1 MPPPGTPDEDE
12 KTERGEPSTPEF
24 EPIWSESERNQLK
37 RIATHQ
43 SEKLSEA
50 QSHTGEPIPDIDANA
65 SYLDPKSKDF
75 NLSKWMMF
83 QLRKYE
89 SGKFKPRRTGVI
101 FKDLSVYGSGAAIQI
116 QHTVTSML
124 TAPLRRKGVD
134 HKAHKTILHNFD
146 GCLKRGE
153 MLMVLGRPG
162 AGCST
167 FLKSISA
174 DVTGLTIDKAAE
186 ISYDGIPQ
194 KLMKKEF
201 KGEILYNQEVEKRK
215 LYFFHRQFSYTNGSR

>member
-1 MPPPGTPDEDE
+1 MAAPGTPDEDE
-12 KTERGEPSTPEF
+12 KTEHGEPSTPEF
-24 EPIWSESERNQLK
+24 DPIWSDSERDQLK
-37 RIATHQ
+37 RIATQQ
-43 SEKLSEA
+43 SEKLSEVQTHA
-50 QSHTGEPIPDIDANA
+50 GDAI
-65 SYLDPKSKDF
+65 SDVDTKSPSLDPKSNEFD
-75 NLSKWMMF
+75 LSKWMLF

-101 FKDLSVYGSGAAIQI
+101 FKNLSVYGSGAAIQI

-124 TAPLRRKGVD
+124 TSQFRLKGVD
-134 HKAHKTILHNFD
+134 QKARKTILHDFH

-174 DVTGLTIDKAAE
+174 DVTGLDIDKAAE
-186 ISYDGIPQ
+186 ITYDGIPQ
-194 KLMKKEF
+194 KLMKNEF

-215 LYFFHRQFSYTNGSR
+215 LCL